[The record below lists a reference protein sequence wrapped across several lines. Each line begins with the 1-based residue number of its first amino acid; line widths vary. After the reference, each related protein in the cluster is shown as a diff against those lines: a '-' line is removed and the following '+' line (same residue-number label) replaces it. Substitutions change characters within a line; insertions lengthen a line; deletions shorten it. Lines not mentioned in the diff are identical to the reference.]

1 MEKLAS
7 AFKDVEIVR
16 KSEENKHLYKKK
28 GTVVLC
34 NPETNTKNKFTYEGI
49 VCQKD
54 GCITKV
60 YPNLESI
67 EGKYRKTV
75 RKILSRERKSR
86 EFYDF
91 HWYYLKEL

>member
-34 NPETNTKNKFTYEGI
+34 TPEAKQWTKHTYEGI

-54 GCITKV
+54 GCITRV
-60 YPNLESI
+60 YPDLESI
-67 EGKYRKTV
+67 ESKYRKTV